1 MTGEHDSEEGAMT
14 DRWTDRLSDYLDDA
28 LSPSE
33 RRDLDAHLA
42 ECGPCGGVLAD
53 LRAIVADARALA
65 AHDVRQ
71 GMDADLWPAIEAR
84 VRDLPVRAV
93 PEVTRGAW
101 SGHRFTVS
109 LTQLAAA
116 CVAVFLLSAS
126 AVWFAHDWGRREHL
140 ARGAA
145 RGGLIAVVPA
155 TSAPAEAARNEIESL
170 KRVLDERRDRLD
182 PATLRTIE
190 ESLASVEAAV
200 EQARLALEADPN
212 DSYLVAH
219 LEELAD
225 RQVDLLRRAVHLAG
239 GAE

>member
-1 MTGEHDSEEGAMT
+1 
-14 DRWTDRLSDYLDDA
+14 
-28 LSPSE
+28 
-33 RRDLDAHLA
+33 
-42 ECGPCGGVLAD
+42 
-53 LRAIVADARALA
+53 
-65 AHDVRQ
+65 
-71 GMDADLWPAIEAR
+71 
-84 VRDLPVRAV
+84 
-93 PEVTRGAW
+93 
-101 SGHRFTVS
+101 
-109 LTQLAAA
+109 
-116 CVAVFLLSAS
+116 VAVFLLSAS